1 MSDLTTL
8 AKHLGRRSTDAEHR
22 LWTPLRAR
30 RFQDLKF
37 RRRQPLGR
45 YLVDFVC
52 LRKNLMIE
60 RELGSGLDP

>member
-8 AKHLGRRSTDAEHR
+8 AKHLRRRSTDAEPR
-22 LWTPLRAR
+22 LQTPLRAR

-37 RRRQPLGR
+37 RRRQPIGR
-45 YLVDFVC
+45 DLVDFVC

-60 RELGSGLDP
+60 DRRMGSSP